1 VARGEHIMLLFIIHY
16 SLFIIHHLSIV
27 CLHCRFYDHEVF
39 EGYGVEELAE
49 DLVQGA
55 RPKL

>member
-1 VARGEHIMLLFIIHY
+1 MLLFIIHY